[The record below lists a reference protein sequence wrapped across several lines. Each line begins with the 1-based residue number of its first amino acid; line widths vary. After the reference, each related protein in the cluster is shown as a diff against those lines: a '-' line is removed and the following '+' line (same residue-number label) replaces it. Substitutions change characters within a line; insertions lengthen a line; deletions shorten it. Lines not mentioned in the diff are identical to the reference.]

1 MLKSKGT
8 KKMDKK
14 TFKTSLK
21 ESIKAMRKVLKEE
34 GEVVD
39 DPTQLENAEL
49 QAGTNEADP
58 ATKESDM
65 MGAGKADSADDA
77 NLSVEEI
84 EKKIEIATE
93 ELDDEI
99 EKEKLSESFK
109 AKIHN
114 LIKLKEDAMI
124 ADLEDK
130 FDEYKKEYEEDL
142 LDKEDEYLEDVVDE
156 FLDQNKVAVKE
167 SIKTRIVEGF
177 IEDMKA
183 LLTKYNINIPE
194 DEVSKAE
201 EYAEECDELKQE
213 LNDTIVESIR
223 LKRALKE
230 SKKQVLVERAL
241 RMAKLAESEER
252 KLRRLAEDV
261 EYVDDD
267 QFMKDFDKKV
277 DEVSEE
283 DEEIIDEV
291 PAGDVDATPSADEE
305 EVLSLEEA
313 IKNARAAIK

>member
-1 MLKSKGT
+1 MA
-8 KKMDKK
+8 KK
-14 TFKTSLK
+14 TFKSSLK
-21 ESIKAMRKVLKEE
+21 DSISAVRKALKEE
-34 GEVVD
+34 AEGLTVAETPAD
-39 DPTQLENAEL
+39 LENSEL
-49 QAGTNEADP
+49 KAGTNEADP
-58 ATKESDM
+58 ATTENDM
-65 MGAGKADSADDA
+65 VATGTADNADEQ

-114 LIKLKEDAMI
+114 LIKLKEEAI
-124 ADLEDK
+124 AADLEDK
-130 FDEYKKEYEEDL
+130 FDEYKQEYEDEL
-142 LDKEDEYLEDVVDE
+142 LDKEDEYLEEVVDE

-183 LLTKYNINIPE
+183 LLQKYNINIPE

-201 EYAEECDELKQE
+201 EYAEECDELKNE
-213 LNDTIVESIR
+213 LNDAIVESIR

-241 RMAKLAESEER
+241 RMAKLTESEER
-252 KLRRLAEDV
+252 RLRKLAEDV
-261 EYVDDD
+261 EYTDDE
-267 QFMKDFDKKV
+267 QFVKDFDKKV
-277 DEVSEE
+277 DEITEDD
-283 DEEIIDEV
+283 DEEPQEV
-291 PAGDVDATPSADEE
+291 VTYGEVETAPTDDEE

-313 IKNARAAIK
+313 IKSAKKAAI

>member
-1 MLKSKGT
+1 ME
-8 KKMDKK
+8 KK
-14 TFKTSLK
+14 TFKASLK
-21 ESIKAMRKVLKEE
+21 KSLGEVRKLLKEE
-34 GEVVD
+34 AEVVD
-39 DPTQLENAEL
+39 DPKQLENGEL
-49 QAGTNEADP
+49 QAGSQEADP

-65 MGAGKADSADDA
+65 MGDGKAETTPETEV
-77 NLSVEEI
+77 SVEDI
-84 EKKIEIATE
+84 QKKIEIATE

-130 FDEYKKEYEEDL
+130 FEDYKKEYEEDL
-142 LDKEDEYLEDVVDE
+142 IEKEDEYLEEVVDE

-194 DEVSKAE
+194 EEVSKAE
-201 EYAEECDELKQE
+201 EYAEECDELKKE

-241 RMAKLAESEER
+241 RAAKLAESEEL
-252 KLRRLAEDV
+252 KLRKIAEDV
-261 EYVDDD
+261 DYEDDD
-267 QFMKDFDKKV
+267 QFIKDFDKKV
-277 DEVSEE
+277 DEISE
-283 DEEIIDEV
+283 DDDVEEVEQTV
-291 PAGDVDATPSADEE
+291 YGADVETEPKEDEE

-313 IKNARAAIK
+313 IRAAKGC

>member
-1 MLKSKGT
+1 
-8 KKMDKK
+8 MDKK

-65 MGAGKADSADDA
+65 MGAGKADSAEDA

-130 FDEYKKEYEEDL
+130 FDDYKKEYEEDL

-201 EYAEECDELKQE
+201 EYAEECDELKKE

-261 EYVDDD
+261 DYVDDE

-291 PAGDVDATPSADEE
+291 PAGDVDATPSPDEE

>member
-1 MLKSKGT
+1 ME
-8 KKMDKK
+8 MK

-21 ESIKAMRKVLKEE
+21 DSISAVRKAIKEE
-34 GEVVD
+34 AEVVD
-39 DPTQLENAEL
+39 TPAELENAEL
-49 QAGTNEADP
+49 KAGVQEADP

-65 MGAGKADSADDA
+65 VEAGKADPAEEA

-84 EKKIEIATE
+84 EKKIEVATE

-114 LIKLKEDAMI
+114 LLKLKEEAI
-124 ADLEDK
+124 AADLENK
-130 FDEYKKEYEEDL
+130 FDDYKKEYEEDL
-142 LDKEDEYLEDVVDE
+142 LDKEDEYLENVVDE

-183 LLTKYNINIPE
+183 LLQKYNINIPE
-194 DEVSKAE
+194 EEVSKAE
-201 EYAEECDELKQE
+201 EYAEECDELKKE

-230 SKKQVLVERAL
+230 SKKQVIVERAL
-241 RMAKLAESEER
+241 RFAKISESDER
-252 KLRRLAEDV
+252 KLRKLAEDV
-261 EYVDDD
+261 EYVDDE
-267 QFMKDFDKKV
+267 QFVKDFDKKV
-277 DEVSEE
+277 DEIQED
-283 DEEIIDEV
+283 DEEEPKEV
-291 PAGDVDATPSADEE
+291 VAYGAEVDTTPTDDEE

-313 IKNARAAIK
+313 IRNAKAAI

>member
-1 MLKSKGT
+1 M
-8 KKMDKK
+8 K
-14 TFKTSLK
+14 TFKASLK
-21 ESIKAMRKVLKEE
+21 DSISAVRKALKEE
-34 GEVVD
+34 AEGLTVAETPAD
-39 DPTQLENAEL
+39 LENSEL
-49 QAGTNEADP
+49 KAGVQEADP
-58 ATKESDM
+58 ATKEADM
-65 MGAGKADSADDA
+65 VEAGKADAAEEA

-109 AKIHN
+109 AKISN
-114 LIKLKEDAMI
+114 LLKLKEEAI
-124 ADLEDK
+124 AADLENK

-142 LDKEDEYLEDVVDE
+142 LEKEDEYLEEVVDE

-183 LLTKYNINIPE
+183 LLQKYNINIPE
-194 DEVSKAE
+194 EEVSKAE

-223 LKRALKE
+223 LKKALKE

-241 RMAKLAESEER
+241 RMAKLTESDER
-252 KLRRLAEDV
+252 KLRKLAEDV
-261 EYVDDD
+261 EYVDDE
-267 QFMKDFDKKV
+267 QFVKDFDKKV
-277 DEVSEE
+277 DEIQEE
-283 DEEIIDEV
+283 DEEEPKEV
-291 PAGDVDATPSADEE
+291 VAYGAEVDTTPTDDEE

-313 IKNARAAIK
+313 IRNAKAAI

>member
-1 MLKSKGT
+1 ME
-8 KKMDKK
+8 KK

-21 ESIKAMRKVLKEE
+21 DSISAVRKALKEE
-34 GEVVD
+34 AEVVD
-39 DPTQLENAEL
+39 TPAELENAEL
-49 QAGTNEADP
+49 KAGVQEADA

-65 MGAGKADSADDA
+65 MGAGKADPAAEA

-109 AKIHN
+109 AKIQN
-114 LIKLKEDAMI
+114 LLKLKEEAI
-124 ADLEDK
+124 AAELEDK
-130 FDEYKKEYEEDL
+130 FEDYKKEYEEDL
-142 LDKEDEYLEDVVDE
+142 IEKEDEYLEEVVDE
-156 FLDQNKVAVKE
+156 FLDQNKIAVKE

-183 LLTKYNINIPE
+183 LLQKYNINIPE
-194 DEVSKAE
+194 EEVSKAE

-223 LKRALKE
+223 LKKALKE

-241 RMAKLAESEER
+241 RMAKLTESDER
-252 KLRRLAEDV
+252 KLRKLAEDV
-261 EYVDDD
+261 DYVDDE
-267 QFMKDFDKKV
+267 QFVKDFDKKV
-277 DEVSEE
+277 DEIQE
-283 DEEIIDEV
+283 D
-291 PAGDVDATPSADEE
+291 DEE
-305 EVLSLEEA
+305 EPKEVVAYGAEVDTKQWK
-313 IKNARAAIK
+313 KNLC

>member
-1 MLKSKGT
+1 MG
-8 KKMDKK
+8 KK

-21 ESIKAMRKVLKEE
+21 DSIGAMRKALKEE
-34 GEVVD
+34 AEGLTVAETPAD
-39 DPTQLENAEL
+39 LENAEL
-49 QAGTNEADP
+49 KAGTNEADP
-58 ATKESDM
+58 ATKEADM
-65 MGAGKADSADDA
+65 VATGTADSADEA
-77 NLSVEEI
+77 NVSVEEI
-84 EKKIEIATE
+84 QKKIEVATE
-93 ELDDEI
+93 ELEDEM
-99 EKEKLSESFK
+99 EKEMLSESFK

-114 LIKLKEDAMI
+114 LIKLKEDEAI
-124 ADLEDK
+124 ANLEDK

-142 LDKEDEYLEDVVDE
+142 LDKEDEYLETVVDE

-183 LLTKYNINIPE
+183 LLQKYNINIPE
-194 DEVSKAE
+194 EEVSKAE

-241 RMAKLAESEER
+241 RMAKLTESDER
-252 KLRRLAEDV
+252 KLRKLAEDV
-261 EYVDDD
+261 DYVDDE
-267 QFMKDFDKKV
+267 QFVKDFDKKV
-277 DEVSEE
+277 DEITEDD
-283 DEEIIDEV
+283 DEEEPKEEIAYGEVTTPTDDEK
-291 PAGDVDATPSADEE
+291 

-313 IKNARAAIK
+313 IKNAKAAI